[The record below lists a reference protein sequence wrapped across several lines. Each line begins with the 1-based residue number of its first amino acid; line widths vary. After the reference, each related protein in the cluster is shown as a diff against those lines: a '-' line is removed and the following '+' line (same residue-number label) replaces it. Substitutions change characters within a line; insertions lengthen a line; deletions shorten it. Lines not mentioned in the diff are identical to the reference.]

1 MVLLSVLWLCVALNK
16 PALFPFIAE
25 AVGLSI
31 GVNLVS
37 EAVKCFP
44 GSPRPAASS
53 GARCTLLII
62 LSTSS
67 IQTYSGNTRP
77 LIARDPF
84 FTYCCT
90 SSACPVRM
98 WLTFFM
104 VGGEK
109 KIKQT
114 GQPIKSNG
122 TAAGQIETSSMQ
134 NYKKRK
140 VSAEHSLERQT
151 VKHHTAN
158 TRWKRLL
165 KLLKIN

>member
-1 MVLLSVLWLCVALNK
+1 MVLLNTVGQAERLTVCCSERAG
-16 PALFPFIAE
+16 PFPFTAE
-25 AVGLSI
+25 AVSLSI

-37 EAVKCFP
+37 EAVECFP

-90 SSACPVRM
+90 SSARPARM

-104 VGGEK
+104 VGGER

-114 GQPIKSNG
+114 EQHIKPDG
-122 TAAGQIETSSMQ
+122 ILP
-134 NYKKRK
+134 
-140 VSAEHSLERQT
+140 LEDT
-151 VKHHTAN
+151 ISFKGV
-158 TRWKRLL
+158 
-165 KLLKIN
+165 

>member
-1 MVLLSVLWLCVALNK
+1 MVLFSIVSQAPSDSVELNK
-16 PALFPFIAE
+16 PGLFPFIAE
-25 AVGLSI
+25 AVSLLI

-53 GARCTLLII
+53 VARCTLLII

-90 SSACPVRM
+90 SSAWPARM
-98 WLTFFM
+98 WLTFIM

-114 GQPIKSNG
+114 EQHSRPGVL
-122 TAAGQIETSSMQ
+122 E
-134 NYKKRK
+134 KKR
-140 VSAEHSLERQT
+140 
-151 VKHHTAN
+151 
-158 TRWKRLL
+158 
-165 KLLKIN
+165 

>member
-1 MVLLSVLWLCVALNK
+1 MIILLSIVCQADRLTLCRAEQAG
-16 PALFPFIAE
+16 PFPFKAE
-25 AVGLSI
+25 AVSLSI

-90 SSACPVRM
+90 SPAWPARM
-98 WLTFFM
+98 WLTFFL

-114 GQPIKSNG
+114 EQHIHPRGPTRK
-122 TAAGQIETSSMQ
+122 
-134 NYKKRK
+134 YK
-140 VSAEHSLERQT
+140 VSFRRT
-151 VKHHTAN
+151 G
-158 TRWKRLL
+158 
-165 KLLKIN
+165 

>member
-1 MVLLSVLWLCVALNK
+1 MIIIISSISEIGCVSMEPWKLLYMMFPGCLKPSHTLCAVLEARSDGPLKYSVTSGPSDCVLLNK
-16 PALFPFIAE
+16 PGLFPFIAE
-25 AVGLSI
+25 AVSLSI

-44 GSPRPAASS
+44 VSPRPAASS

-90 SSACPVRM
+90 SSAGLARM

-109 KIKQT
+109 KI
-114 GQPIKSNG
+114 
-122 TAAGQIETSSMQ
+122 
-134 NYKKRK
+134 
-140 VSAEHSLERQT
+140 RQT
-151 VKHHTAN
+151 ES
-158 TRWKRLL
+158 
-165 KLLKIN
+165 

>member
-1 MVLLSVLWLCVALNK
+1 MFLSSILCAFVLCRAKRVF
-16 PALFPFIAE
+16 FPFIAE

-44 GSPRPAASS
+44 DSPRPAASS
-53 GARCTLLII
+53 GAHCTLLII

-90 SSACPVRM
+90 SSAWPARM
-98 WLTFFM
+98 WLTFFL

-109 KIKQT
+109 KIRVHMK
-114 GQPIKSNG
+114 PNG
-122 TAAGQIETSSMQ
+122 ILPGKI
-134 NYKKRK
+134 
-140 VSAEHSLERQT
+140 
-151 VKHHTAN
+151 
-158 TRWKRLL
+158 KRL
-165 KLLKIN
+165 I